1 VVVLIIG
8 LVVLAIGVVL
18 LWARWAA
25 TGPGQGTKG
34 SVVRSW
40 LAMSLVAGLL
50 LLSGLV
56 FAVDDSSLRSTLVG
70 ALGTAVGS
78 ATAFY
83 FSSKSSSDAQKALV
97 NASVGTEIVPNLV
110 GLTEE
115 QASAA
120 LGKTSLKLVT
130 APSSP
135 APDSQAVKSQ
145 DPVAGSEALK
155 GASVTVTYQAP

>member
-1 VVVLIIG
+1 VVLIVG
-8 LVVLAIGVVL
+8 LVILAIGVVL
-18 LWARWAA
+18 IWARSAA
-25 TGPGQGTKG
+25 TPRGQGAEG

-40 LAMSLVAGLL
+40 LALALVAGLL

-97 NASVGTEIVPNLV
+97 DATVGTEIVPNVV
-110 GLTEE
+110 GLTEQ
-115 QASAA
+115 QASEA

-130 APSSP
+130 DPASGAPGDKP
-135 APDSQAVKSQ
+135 VKSQ
-145 DPVAGSEALK
+145 SPVQGTEALK
-155 GASVTVTYQAP
+155 GASVVVTY